1 VAAGSGFLRPYTG
14 NGSDTCIIAS
24 ASSGG
29 GGTWLW
35 LVGSWLLSSFQ
46 SETRFNFA
54 NARSLV
60 ERLFVE
66 FYYVT
71 LAQATGSYSGSN
83 LTLSLRIQIS
93 ELHRHFTSILPSLS
107 VSMKCKI
114 NFLQE
119 QNLSEMRKKEKQI
132 RSLSFLIIIY
142 VLHLSGSETC
152 AKLVEVCSKD
162 IGWPIETWHTNK
174 KPQKM
179 HQLCANKKWL
189 YFSPRSLHITYT
201 YDADN

>member
-1 VAAGSGFLRPYTG
+1 MVAVSRFLRPYTG

-35 LVGSWLLSSFQ
+35 LVGSWLLLSFQ

-54 NARSLV
+54 NERSLV
-60 ERLFVE
+60 ERLFV
-66 FYYVT
+66 T
-71 LAQATGSYSGSN
+71 SAQATGSCSGSN
-83 LTLSLRIQIS
+83 LALSLRIQIS
-93 ELHRHFTSILPSLS
+93 ELRRHFTSILPSLS

-119 QNLSEMRKKEKQI
+119 QNLSETRKKEKHI
-132 RSLSFLIIIY
+132 RSVSFLIIIY
-142 VLHLSGSETC
+142 VLHLSGGETC

-179 HQLCANKKWL
+179 HQLCANKIWL
-189 YFSPRSLHITYT
+189 YFSPHSLHITYT